1 MQDTASIGQR
11 LRQARTERRLTQAE
25 TAALAGISTVMIS
38 AIERGERRPGIA
50 TIYALA
56 GALGVEP
63 SRLLDKREH
72 LGEGGRDRRVLAV
85 RDALLAVSDL
95 PGITAGDPPVAA
107 APVDVLERHV
117 DYAWD
122 LYWKG
127 RFTDLAGALP
137 KLITAARASERD
149 NGPAACRPLAQ
160 AYQIAAD
167 LMVHMGSEDLAF
179 ASVMRAVRAAHR
191 GDDPLQHATLAG
203 TASWVLYHQGRLAES
218 EEVAK
223 AGALLVQPSGAVTM
237 AHLTVYGGLLL
248 SAAAPAAAAGRKD
261 AVASYMGEAQIAA
274 LRFTE
279 GDKRDYHTN
288 FGPTQMAMQAT
299 HQNAVLGEPG
309 AALTAAKR
317 VNPADLMPISFGA
330 LHLDIAQAHLDR
342 GRAHAPR
349 AEDALW
355 TAYEV
360 SREWAGQQGLWVS
373 LVAATAAAEGRLS
386 RRMEKL
392 KEAAGVP

>member
-1 MQDTASIGQR
+1 MESTNPISVR
-11 LRQARTERRLTQAE
+11 LRQARAERKLTQAE
-25 TAALAGISTVMIS
+25 TAALAGISTVMVS

-56 GALGVEP
+56 GALCVEP
-63 SRLLDKREH
+63 SRLLDKRER
-72 LGEGGRDRRVLAV
+72 LGEGGRDRRILAV

-95 PGITAGDPPVAA
+95 PGIPAGQPEAA
-107 APVDVLERHV
+107 VPVDVLERHV

-122 LYWKG
+122 LYWQG
-127 RFTDLAGALP
+127 RFTDLADALP
-137 KLITAARASERD
+137 SLITAARASERD
-149 NGPAACRPLAQ
+149 NGPASCRPLAQ

-179 ASVMRAVRAAHR
+179 AAVLRALRAADR

-223 AGALLVQPSGAVTM
+223 AGALLAQPSGTVTM

-248 SAAAPAAAAGRKD
+248 SAAAPAAAAGNKD
-261 AVASYMGEAQIAA
+261 AVATYMGEAQIAA

-279 GDKRDYHTN
+279 GDRRDYNAN

-317 VNPADLMPISFGA
+317 VNPADLLPISFGA

-342 GRAHAPR
+342 GRAHVAK

-373 LVAATAAAEGRLS
+373 LVADAAAAGSRLS
-386 RRMEKL
+386 RRMQKL

>member
-1 MQDTASIGQR
+1 MQNTNPIGVR
-11 LRQARTERRLTQAE
+11 LRQARAERKLTQAE

-56 GALGVEP
+56 GALCVEP

-85 RDALLAVSDL
+85 RDAILAVSDL
-95 PGITAGDPPVAA
+95 PGITAGDPGEA
-107 APVDVLERHV
+107 APVDALERGADH
-117 DYAWD
+117 AWD
-122 LYWKG
+122 LYWQG

-179 ASVMRAVRAAHR
+179 AAVMRAVRAADR

-223 AGALLVQPSGAVTM
+223 AGALLAQPSGAVTLP
-237 AHLTVYGGLLL
+237 HLTVYGGLLL
-248 SAAAPAAAAGRKD
+248 SAAAAAAAAGKKG
-261 AVASYMGEAQIAA
+261 AVATYMGEAQVAA
-274 LRFTE
+274 LRFTD
-279 GDKRDYHTN
+279 GDRHDYRSN

-299 HQNAVLGEPG
+299 HQNAVLREPG

-317 VNPADLMPISFGA
+317 VNPADLLPISWGA

-342 GRAHAPR
+342 GRAHVDK
-349 AEDALW
+349 AEKALW

-360 SREWAGQQGLWVS
+360 SREWSGQQGLWRS
-373 LVAATAAAEGRLS
+373 LVAAAAAAGGRLS